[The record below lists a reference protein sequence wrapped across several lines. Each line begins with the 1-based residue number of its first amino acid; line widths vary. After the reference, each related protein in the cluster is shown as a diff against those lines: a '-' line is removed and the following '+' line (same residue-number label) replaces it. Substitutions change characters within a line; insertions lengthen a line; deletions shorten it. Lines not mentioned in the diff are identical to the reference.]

1 MIGDAI
7 ASLLG
12 KVIDRAWPD
21 PAAKAQAAQALAE
34 LQQAGEFKVLDAE
47 LDAMRMQASV
57 NQVEAAHSSVFVAGW
72 RPAIGWVCAGSL
84 AWHFIGRPVATAISG
99 AAIPEIDL
107 GDLITITGGMLGL
120 ATLRGMDKWRGVA
133 AVIPSK

>member
-7 ASLLG
+7 AGVIG

-21 PAAKAQAAQALAE
+21 PQQRAQAAIALEE
-34 LQQAGEFKVLDAE
+34 LRQAGEFKALDAE
-47 LDAMRMQASV
+47 LDAMRMQAST
-57 NQVEAAHSSVFVAGW
+57 NQVEAAHDSVFVAGW
-72 RPAIGWVCAGSL
+72 RPAIGWVCASAL
-84 AWHFIGRPVATAISG
+84 FWHFVGRPIASAAFG
-99 AAIPEIDL
+99 AVIPEIDL

-133 AVIPSK
+133 SR